1 VIGVPENALDRASE
15 RNVTIVKELRC
26 RESSQGA
33 RIDAADGRN
42 VGYICSS
49 SQGPPPCKYR
59 SNFKNA
65 RRRLWILLKTQDRPA
80 RLVQH
85 GRNVHENTGTYEH
98 DVGMLLKT
106 QLVRGDS

>member
-1 VIGVPENALDRASE
+1 MIGVPENALDRASE

-49 SQGPPPCKYR
+49 SQGPPPRKYR

-65 RRRLWILLKTQDRPA
+65 RRRVWILLKIKDRRGWP
-80 RLVQH
+80 LQP
-85 GRNVHENTGTYEH
+85 GRNVNENTGLTMQGGNVIENTA
-98 DVGMLLKT
+98 G
-106 QLVRGDS
+106 